1 MAKLARKEREY
12 RTRRAE
18 IITAAERVFSAKG
31 FDKTTMEEIA
41 REAEFAEGTLY
52 NFFKGKIDLY
62 LSLIEEKSEEL
73 LGYLH
78 KQVSKAVGAGEKIRC
93 LIKAQMGFFD
103 KNRNFFKIFVRE
115 RNSFEWMAQKD
126 RTKRLSKVYQ
136 TYIDFVARTIK
147 DDLKRG
153 EFRNLNPRETAYA
166 LAGLLNSFVCR
177 WPKSSKK
184 ERLFDQ
190 APFLTEIFLKG
201 VQKSR

>member
-12 RTRRAE
+12 RTRRYE

-31 FDKTTMEEIA
+31 FDKATMEEIA

-62 LSLIEEKSEEL
+62 LSLIEEKTEEL
-73 LGYLH
+73 LDYLH

-103 KNRNFFKIFVRE
+103 KNRNFFKIFIRE
-115 RNSFEWMAQKD
+115 KNSFEWIAQKD
-126 RTKRLSKVYQ
+126 RTRRLSKVYQ

-147 DDLKRG
+147 DDLKHG

-166 LAGLLNSFVCR
+166 LAGLLNSFVCQ
-177 WPKSSKK
+177 WPRSSKK